1 MAVKSPLVVSKAPSR
16 LAFVAISLAAAK
28 TALSATGVEELDEF
42 EEIAGLSG
50 TLAPEEEAPFEDPQ
64 PANAKLAAQKND
76 KT

>member
-1 MAVKSPLVVSKAPSR
+1 
-16 LAFVAISLAAAK
+16 LAAAK
-28 TALSATGVEELDEF
+28 TAPSATGVEELDEF

-64 PANAKLAAQKND
+64 PAKTKLAAQKND